1 MPVEETCS
9 KDAAGE
15 EESKGQDS
23 TERMTVTHEVTLKSV
38 MDSLSEKGFELD

>member
-1 MPVEETCS
+1 MPVEACRP
-9 KDAAGE
+9 DGAVE
-15 EESKGQDS
+15 EENKGQDS